1 MCSRPRVERAAP
13 EGVDPL
19 KCQEGLWD
27 VGLGDYYGARGA
39 QRGDGLR
46 RDGSNTISGWC
57 QWGVGKKRTTASCS
71 ASLLPQRV
79 YPIVLSK
86 PFTLTCTRRQN
97 QANMIRKGGR
107 NVHISLTLIG
117 TPCSGPLSSPPTVIW
132 PELESRESRIHT
144 SSASV
149 KTRESWLNSNT
160 IYSIFALSVLK
171 PARAGLSWLEP
182 AYLGLARLGSSL
194 FG

>member
-13 EGVDPL
+13 EGVDAL

-46 RDGSNTISGWC
+46 RDGSGTISGWC

-71 ASLLPQRV
+71 AGLLPQRV

-86 PFTLTCTRRQN
+86 PFTLTCTRRQHPGEYDAKRRKERTHILD
-97 QANMIRKGGR
+97 ANR
-107 NVHISLTLIG
+107 
-117 TPCSGPLSSPPTVIW
+117 
-132 PELESRESRIHT
+132 HT
-144 SSASV
+144 M
-149 KTRESWLNSNT
+149 
-160 IYSIFALSVLK
+160 
-171 PARAGLSWLEP
+171 
-182 AYLGLARLGSSL
+182 
-194 FG
+194 